1 MESPCR
7 CFTFQRLR
15 SSQPDSTRFI
25 LGTRNTYMSRQG
37 ILSRRPLA
45 IRYMDK
51 RIRWYVL
58 YYDNLVLFSMRALAD
73 ANNPPITK
81 TGIFTFAEI
90 VLRFLRTAFL
100 RLVSITLGVGLIS
113 ITYLTLRSSWNVP
126 ARPRLLQKR
135 TNQTIAR
142 HPTGWIT
149 SYFHYH
155 FYHHSVHVL

>member
-1 MESPCR
+1 
-7 CFTFQRLR
+7 
-15 SSQPDSTRFI
+15 
-25 LGTRNTYMSRQG
+25 
-37 ILSRRPLA
+37 
-45 IRYMDK
+45 
-51 RIRWYVL
+51 
-58 YYDNLVLFSMRALAD
+58 MRALAD
-73 ANNPPITK
+73 ANNSPITK

-90 VLRFLRTAFL
+90 VLRFPRTAFL

-113 ITYLTLRSSWNVP
+113 ITYLTLRLSWDVP
-126 ARPRLLQKR
+126 ARPLSGLRPRLIQKR